1 MSQSQDLFASL
12 VDNTSSNLDSMA
24 KGPVDV
30 VSKLAELDREH
41 EEIAKISDEKERAKR
56 EEILA
61 SKINTIREAI
71 QSDEKDMAKAVY
83 GMKVLIDG
91 MDKEFQSL
99 VEDSEEEKK
108 LVSDAQTAF
117 EQAQKV
123 LEEANAYTGFLG
135 LGWGKEGKVKAAQE
149 NMRDAEH
156 LMVNSKRKAETMK
169 RERLMSADIEQTL
182 NVVQVMGQKTI
193 DIMSERTSSIR
204 NQLEA
209 IKARK
214 EKAFEIK
221 NEASERAGKLVEIVE
236 QMESEVQNE
245 ELAIDS
251 FETGSAEHTA
261 QLAKVS
267 RLRAELQE
275 NRGKLKIVQAV
286 LDEKTKSIQEHEAHQ
301 EAQQKLLSNHQMW
314 IATLKSKLQE
324 DLVKDQSYLEMLK
337 AAADQ
342 EIAQN
347 VDTMTDEKNARQ
359 MENVAKIIVASDNAY
374 IEKMKLTPE
383 QVRRRA
389 NVAQALAKHAAGL
402 SEDEAELR
410 EEMIRNYG
418 IDPLSTSEFTYRE
431 DGNAASGTGGSGGAS
446 PVDHD
451 ENLFA

>member
-1 MSQSQDLFASL
+1 M
-12 VDNTSSNLDSMA
+12 
-24 KGPVDV
+24 

-108 LVSDAQTAF
+108 LVCDAQTAF

-123 LEEANAYTGFLG
+123 LEEAKEYKGFLG
-135 LGWGKEGKVKAAQE
+135 LGWGKESKIQAAEE

-221 NEASERAGKLVEIVE
+221 NEASERAGKLVEVVE

-245 ELAIDS
+245 ELAVDS

-324 DLVKDQSYLEMLK
+324 DLV
-337 AAADQ
+337 
-342 EIAQN
+342 
-347 VDTMTDEKNARQ
+347 
-359 MENVAKIIVASDNAY
+359 
-374 IEKMKLTPE
+374 
-383 QVRRRA
+383 
-389 NVAQALAKHAAGL
+389 
-402 SEDEAELR
+402 
-410 EEMIRNYG
+410 
-418 IDPLSTSEFTYRE
+418 
-431 DGNAASGTGGSGGAS
+431 
-446 PVDHD
+446 
-451 ENLFA
+451 

>member
-1 MSQSQDLFASL
+1 MPQNQDLFASL
-12 VDNTSSNLDSMA
+12 VNDTTANLDVMA

-30 VSKLAELDREH
+30 ASQLAEIEKEH
-41 EEIAKISDEKERAKR
+41 GEISKISDEKERLKR
-56 EEILA
+56 EEILS
-61 SKINTIREAI
+61 SKLDNLRQTI
-71 QSDEKDMAKAVY
+71 QSDEKDMAKTVY

-99 VEDSEEEKK
+99 VEDSPEEIK
-108 LVSDAQTAF
+108 LVSEANQAF
-117 EQAQKV
+117 TGAESGLEQAK
-123 LEEANAYTGFLG
+123 NYTGFLG
-135 LGWGKEGKVKAAQE
+135 LAWGKAGKILV
-149 NMRDAEH
+149 AEKTFAESKD
-156 LMVNSKRKAETMK
+156 LLERSKRKAESMK

-182 NVVQVMGQKTI
+182 NVIQVMGQKTI
-193 DIMSERTSSIR
+193 DIMAERTSSIR

-221 NEASERAGKLVEIVE
+221 NEASSRATKLLETVAQLEN
-236 QMESEVQNE
+236 EVQNE

-251 FETGSAEHTA
+251 FETGSVEHTA

-267 RLRAELQE
+267 KLRSALQE
-275 NRGKLKIVQAV
+275 DRGKLKVVQAV
-286 LDEKTKSIQEHEAHQ
+286 LDEKTKSIQEHESHQ

-359 MENVAKIIVASDNAY
+359 MENVAKIIVASDDAY
-374 IEKMKLTPE
+374 IGKMKLTPE
-383 QVRRRA
+383 QIRRRA
-389 NVAQALAKHAAGL
+389 NVAKALAKHAAEL
-402 SEDEAELR
+402 SEDEAILR

-418 IDPLSTSEFTYRE
+418 IDPLSASEFTYRE
-431 DGNAASGTGGSGGAS
+431 DASDAPPQAAPEPAE
-446 PVDHD
+446 
-451 ENLFA
+451 ENLFS